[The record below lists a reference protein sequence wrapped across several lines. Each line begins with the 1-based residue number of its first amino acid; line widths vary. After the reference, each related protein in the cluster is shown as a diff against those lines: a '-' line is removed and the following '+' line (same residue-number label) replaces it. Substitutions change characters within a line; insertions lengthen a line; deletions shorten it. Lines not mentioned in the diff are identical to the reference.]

1 MPDSINSGCSRMP
14 PINISA
20 NPSVNSMEEI
30 VILGCAPG
38 STSPPATTVAKA
50 KAEAQHLFRQI
61 GLSSA
66 TRSSLLKAMGLTGSK
81 GRAAG
86 TTAKTGMSMLTSLK
100 QAVRANPRLASKE
113 RNQFA
118 NQWCQLGKRVGAQDA
133 FTALSK
139 NRHFWTRLHPKH
151 RQTAATHLLTTQA
164 RPAATAGDISKILDH
179 HLFAAANFVGKHNA
193 LADLCDTK
201 ALLKANTLPDAVTLR
216 KQASPLMSKHLG
228 HTKPRARK
236 ILHQQV
242 MKTATT
248 LQKSFFLYPK
258 GSKSNKLLGDRFV
271 NSYGPDWYKQSL
283 SLILS
288 NGSRNA
294 CLGAY
299 KLMGVHKGADQV
311 CRK

>member
-1 MPDSINSGCSRMP
+1 
-14 PINISA
+14 
-20 NPSVNSMEEI
+20 MEEI
-30 VILGCAPG
+30 VIYGCAPR
-38 STSPPATTVAKA
+38 STSSPAMTVANAKA
-50 KAEAQHLFRQI
+50 KAKQLCRQLAI
-61 GLSSA
+61 SSA
-66 TRSSLLKAMGLTGSK
+66 TRSSLLRAMGLTGSG

-86 TTAKTGMSMLTSLK
+86 TAARGGLAMLASLR
-100 QAVRANPRLASKE
+100 QAVKANPKLASKE
-113 RNQFA
+113 RSQFA
-118 NQWCQLGKRVGAQDA
+118 NQWIWLGKRAGAQDA
-133 FTALSK
+133 FTALSRT
-139 NRHFWTRLHPKH
+139 RHFWARLHPKH
-151 RQTAATHLLTTQA
+151 RLTVAKHLETTAAN
-164 RPAATAGDISKILDH
+164 PPATARDLSKIMGH

-193 LADLCDTK
+193 LADICDSK
-201 ALLKANTLPDAVTLR
+201 ALLLASTLPDVATLK
-216 KQASPLMSKHLG
+216 KQAIALMNKHLG

-242 MKTATT
+242 IKTATA
-248 LQKSFFLYPK
+248 LQKSFFLYQK

-271 NSYGPDWYKQSL
+271 NAYGADWYKQSL

>member
-20 NPSVNSMEEI
+20 NPPVNSMEEMN
-30 VILGCAPG
+30 VYGCAPK
-38 STSPPATTVAKA
+38 STPPPAMTVTKTKA
-50 KAEAQHLFRQI
+50 KAQQLFRQL

-66 TRSSLLKAMGLTGSK
+66 TRSSLLTAMGLTGSG

-86 TTAKTGMSMLTSLK
+86 VTAKTGMAMLESLK
-100 QAVRANPRLASKE
+100 QAVRANPKLASKE

-118 NQWCQLGKRVGAQDA
+118 NQWIGLGKRAGAQDA

-139 NRHFWTRLHPKH
+139 SRQFWTRLHPRH
-151 RQTAATHLLTTQA
+151 RQTVAKHLATTQA
-164 RPAATAGDISKILDH
+164 SPAATAQDISKIMGH
-179 HLFAAANFVGKHNA
+179 YLFAAANFVGKHNA

-201 ALLKANTLPDAVTLR
+201 ALLKANTLPDAATLK
-216 KQASPLMSKHLG
+216 KQASALMNKHLG

-242 MKTATT
+242 MKTALT
-248 LQKSFFLYPK
+248 LQKNFFLYPK

-271 NSYGPDWYKQSL
+271 NAYGSDWYKQSL

-294 CLGAY
+294 CLSAY
-299 KLMGVHKGADQV
+299 NLMGVHRGADQV
-311 CRK
+311 CRR